1 VRGRGWLLVGGIVAG
16 LIGWAGVVWL
26 HAPATEPVVFNI
38 PVPPVSA
45 VYSNSGYQ
53 GALVV
58 DTRTGYAAV
67 ATTAGVA
74 LLDTRIGT
82 VVRTVPLSHEDA
94 MALAVDEQRGHVIAA
109 GTGVAV
115 LDARRAIIVRAAPA
129 RLFPLGMVVDDRAGH
144 AFILN
149 GRAVGGHV
157 VMLDTG
163 TGRVRH
169 TAVVGSADS
178 ALAGA
183 VDTRTARAFVTSLVD
198 DSVSVLDTRTG
209 AVVATD
215 LVARSP
221 RAVTVDERR
230 GRVFVASSGVAS
242 GGAEG
247 SGLSVLDARTGAVLR
262 IQPLKA
268 SPLALAVDALAG
280 RVFLVNGARD
290 ANGDAAGISSISTLD
305 AQSGAILRTVPI
317 PKNLNLASIAVDARR
332 GRVFVISQG
341 AQDPARP
348 GALMGAGSV
357 YVLDAR
363 SGLLLRTLPA
373 GVGPVAMAVDDAMG
387 HVVVLDAGGTVDVG
401 DGWTWAPGWLR
412 HALPFLPVGQVST
425 RPIPSSVRVLDPSQ
439 PSQ

>member
-1 VRGRGWLLVGGIVAG
+1 MRGRGWLLVGGIVAG
-16 LIGWAGVVWL
+16 LVGGAGVVWL
-26 HAPATEPVVFNI
+26 QAPAIESVVFNI

-45 VYSNSGYQ
+45 VYSNFGYQ
-53 GALVV
+53 GPLVV

-74 LLDTRIGT
+74 LLDTRTGA
-82 VVRTVPLSHEDA
+82 VVRTIPLSQGDA
-94 MALAVDEQRGHVIAA
+94 MALAVDEQSGHVIAA
-109 GTGVAV
+109 GAGVAV
-115 LDARRAIIVRAAPA
+115 LDARRAAIVRAAPA
-129 RLFPLGMVVDDRAGH
+129 SLFPLGMVVDERAGH

-149 GRAVGGHV
+149 GRAFGGHV

-169 TAVVGSADS
+169 TAVVSSEDS

-183 VDTRTARAFVTSLVD
+183 VDTRTARAFVTSLTD
-198 DSVSVLDTRTG
+198 DSVSVLDTQTG
-209 AVVATD
+209 VVVATV

-221 RAVTVDERR
+221 RAVAVDERR

-242 GGAEG
+242 GG
-247 SGLSVLDARTGAVLR
+247 SGLNVLDARTGTVLR
-262 IQPLKA
+262 IQPLTT
-268 SPLALAVDALAG
+268 SPLALAVDALTG

-290 ANGDAAGISSISTLD
+290 AYGAALGISSISTLD

-317 PKNLNLASIAVDARR
+317 PENLNLASIAVDARR
-332 GRVFVISQG
+332 GRVFVSSQG

-363 SGLLLRTLPA
+363 SGALLRTLPA
-373 GVGPVAMAVDDAMG
+373 GIGPVAMAVDDATG
-387 HVVVLDAGGTVDVG
+387 RVVVLDMGGTVDIR

-412 HALPFLPVGQVST
+412 HVLPFLPSGQVST
-425 RPIPSSVRVLDPSQ
+425 RPIPSSVRVLDPSR
-439 PSQ
+439 